1 MTDTAADPVLAAAEQ
16 RLADTHAAM
25 QSLTDS
31 LARIERERRRVRPEE
46 WETLF
51 RQMRSA
57 MLELASHPFLAGD
70 VHAEMLLSRMAS
82 AADLPDLDRRV
93 DALGEYLAGKL
104 AYNAALRAVRDG
116 KEPDPGVLMPRRFG
130 ASAPGAGRV
139 VAQHGPSGSDF
150 DLSGESAAALPRRGI
165 LRL

>member
-1 MTDTAADPVLAAAEQ
+1 MTDSSADPVLAAAEQ
-16 RLADTHAAM
+16 RLADTQATI
-25 QSLTDS
+25 QSLAETM
-31 LARIERERRRVRPEE
+31 ARIERERRRVRPED

-51 RQMRSA
+51 RQLRSA

-70 VHAEMLLSRMAS
+70 VHAEMLLSRLAS
-82 AADLPDLDRRV
+82 ATDLPDLDRRV
-93 DALGEYLAGKL
+93 DALGEYIAGKL

-116 KEPDPGVLMPRRFG
+116 KEPDAAALMPRRFG
-130 ASAPGAGRV
+130 ATAPGAGRI

>member
-1 MTDTAADPVLAAAEQ
+1 MTDTSADPVLAAAEQ
-16 RLADTHAAM
+16 RLADTQAAIV
-25 QSLTDS
+25 S
-31 LARIERERRRVRPEE
+31 LAEAIERIERERRRVRPED
-46 WETLF
+46 WDTLF

-70 VHAEMLLSRMAS
+70 VHAEMLLSRMAA
-82 AADLPDLDRRV
+82 AADLPELDRQV
-93 DALGEYLAGKL
+93 DALGEYIAGKL

-116 KEPDPGVLMPRRFG
+116 KEPDPAALMPRRFG
-130 ASAPGAGRV
+130 ATAPGAGRV